1 MADCLMIPAFA
12 ESAIAKCQHALVKI
26 EMPTEPNLE
35 NYFSAVVK
43 EGLYPN
49 RGNLQFHLKT
59 VFNDIA
65 LENRRVLDIGGG
77 SGLHSFYVA
86 CMGAKEVVCLEPETK
101 GSRSGTSEKFRKLG
115 EILGQ
120 NHVRFEP
127 ATFQAFDPGGKQFD
141 VILLHN
147 SINHLDETAC
157 INLLDSEA
165 SRVIYL
171 NIFSKLSS
179 LASDGAKLIVCDCS
193 RYNIFA
199 LLRVRNP
206 FAPTIEWHKHQM
218 PEVWVDLL
226 SQVGFTNP
234 SIRWTAFNTL
244 RSLGKVLLGNKLL
257 SYFLRSHFHF
267 TMEKP

>member
-1 MADCLMIPAFA
+1 
-12 ESAIAKCQHALVKI
+12 
-26 EMPTEPNLE
+26 MPTEPSLE
-35 NYFSAVVK
+35 NYFSAVIE

-49 RGNLQFHLKT
+49 RGNLQFHLNTLFK
-59 VFNDIA
+59 DIT

-77 SGLHSFYVA
+77 RGLHSFYVA
-86 CMGAKEVVCLEPETK
+86 CMGAKEVICLEPETK
-101 GSRSGTSEKFRKLG
+101 GSRSGTRETFRKLG

-120 NHVRFEP
+120 DHVRFEP
-127 ATFQAFDPGGKQFD
+127 VTFQAFDPGGKQFD

-165 SRVIYL
+165 SRAIYL
-171 NIFSKLSS
+171 DIFSKLSS
-179 LASDGAKLIVCDCS
+179 LTSDGAKLIVCDCS
-193 RYNIFA
+193 RYNVFA

-206 FAPTIEWHKHQM
+206 FAPTIEWHKHQA
-218 PEVWVDLL
+218 PEVWADLL